1 MTEEDS
7 MSTQHATA
15 PIVAARSESLTG
27 LIWLTL
33 AATAVSGLIF
43 LALNSDL
50 GKSLQRYLPDPAV
63 APYYTT

>member
-1 MTEEDS
+1 
-7 MSTQHATA
+7 MSTQNTTV
-15 PIVAARSESLTG
+15 PIVAARNDDSLIR

-33 AATAVSGLIF
+33 AAIAVSGSMI

-50 GKSLQRYLPDPAV
+50 GRSLQRYLPNPAV

>member
-1 MTEEDS
+1 
-7 MSTQHATA
+7 MSTQDTTA
-15 PIVAARSESLTG
+15 PIVAARSESLIG

-50 GKSLQRYLPDPAV
+50 GKSLQRYLPDQAV

>member
-1 MTEEDS
+1 
-7 MSTQHATA
+7 MSIQNTTV
-15 PIVAARSESLTG
+15 PIVAARSDSLIR

-33 AATAVSGLIF
+33 AAIAVSGSMI

-50 GKSLQRYLPDPAV
+50 GRSLQRYLPDPAV